1 MTTEE
6 LKERN
11 LEIAKMLGFKF
22 KNQAKYWMR
31 YPFKD
36 NSVFG
41 KLNYIMSSNLQ
52 FDSDWRR
59 LMQAV
64 DFIERIGKVGDR
76 SNKYDVK
83 ISLFVTCIA
92 TVNQEIVWIKADSKI
107 ESTFKAVSDFAKLYN
122 NGL

>member
-11 LEIAKMLGFKF
+11 LAIAKMLGFKF
-22 KNQAKYWMR
+22 KNQAKYWMK
-31 YPFKD
+31 YPYND
-36 NSVFG
+36 NSFLSNQG
-41 KLNYIMSSNLQ
+41 YIMSSNLQ
-52 FDSDWRR
+52 FNSDWRR

>member
-1 MTTEE
+1 M
-6 LKERN
+6 
-11 LEIAKMLGFKF
+11 
-22 KNQAKYWMR
+22 
-31 YPFKD
+31 D
-36 NSVFG
+36 
-41 KLNYIMSSNLQ
+41 
-52 FDSDWRR
+52 
-59 LMQAV
+59 
-64 DFIERIGKVGDR
+64 GDG